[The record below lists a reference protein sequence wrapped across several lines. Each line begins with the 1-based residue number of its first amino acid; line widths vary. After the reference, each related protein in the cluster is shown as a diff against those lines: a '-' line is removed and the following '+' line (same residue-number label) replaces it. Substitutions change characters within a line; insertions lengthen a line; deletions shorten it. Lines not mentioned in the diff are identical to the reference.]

1 MIGSVNRNS
10 GARSIGCGSLSSG
23 GTMYVYL
30 DNSSTTKPYP
40 AAVRAV
46 SAAMEKDFGN
56 PSSMHRLGLEA
67 EHIVKAARGAVASS
81 LGASPKEVF
90 FTSGGTES
98 DNTALFSVWESQKR
112 QGTRILTSQVEHP
125 AVLRACEKLERMGA
139 QVVYLPVDR
148 QGILDLDTFR
158 ENLRAGTVL
167 VSLMHVNNE
176 TGAIMPI
183 EEVGKI
189 LQQSQIPA
197 VFHSDAV
204 QSFGKTALD
213 VRALPLDLIS
223 LSAHKIHGPKGIGAL
238 YVREGRSLPPFFHG
252 GGQERGFRSGT
263 ENVPG
268 IAGFAAA
275 VEEQWRDPAG
285 RWAKMAAAKNRLKSL
300 LLTEIPDLSI
310 HTPEESVPSVLNVG
324 FLGCKGE
331 VLLHMLEQAD
341 IYVSTGSACSSKKS
355 GSHVLSAMGL
365 SKEQIEGA
373 LRFSFS
379 EENTPEQMEYVV
391 EVLKKAVAGQRR
403 LRTAFAEGKNR

>member
-1 MIGSVNRNS
+1 M
-10 GARSIGCGSLSSG
+10 
-23 GTMYVYL
+23 
-30 DNSSTTKPYP
+30 
-40 AAVRAV
+40 
-46 SAAMEKDFGN
+46 
-56 PSSMHRLGLEA
+56 
-67 EHIVKAARGAVASS
+67 
-81 LGASPKEVF
+81 
-90 FTSGGTES
+90 
-98 DNTALFSVWESQKR
+98 
-112 QGTRILTSQVEHP
+112 
-125 AVLRACEKLERMGA
+125 
-139 QVVYLPVDR
+139 
-148 QGILDLDTFR
+148 
-158 ENLRAGTVL
+158 
-167 VSLMHVNNE
+167 SLMHVNNE